1 MLLRVWKL
9 ADPRRQLQH
18 RPMADRAINIFDFF
32 HDLICCLLS
41 SLEHRWNNACT
52 SCNSP
57 RQCEVYRVITGAW
70 ETVTVTLGVHWSYF
84 SLHVKV
90 VWCDRSGDQGG
101 VCVWLR
107 DGVEA
112 GGGSSVTGGEEGVG
126 APSECG
132 CSVLWISW
140 RFIFWMQARLAA
152 VLISPIVL

>member
-1 MLLRVWKL
+1 MSCCWESVKL
-9 ADPRRQLQH
+9 ADPRQQLQH

-32 HDLICCLLS
+32 HHLICCLLS

-57 RQCEVYRVITGAW
+57 RQCEVYRIITGAW

-101 VCVWLR
+101 VCVCDCEMGSR
-107 DGVEA
+107 RGEA
-112 GGGSSVTGGEEGVG
+112 QASQAAKREL
-126 APSECG
+126 
-132 CSVLWISW
+132 VLHQS
-140 RFIFWMQARLAA
+140 AA
-152 VLISPIVL
+152 VLFFGYLGDLYFGCKRG